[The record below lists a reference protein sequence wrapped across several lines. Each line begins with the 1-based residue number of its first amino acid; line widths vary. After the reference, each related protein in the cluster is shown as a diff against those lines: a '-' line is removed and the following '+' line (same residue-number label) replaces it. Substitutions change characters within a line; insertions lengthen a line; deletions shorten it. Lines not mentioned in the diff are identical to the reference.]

1 MTTIQIRI
9 DEELKSEAD
18 SLFKELGTD
27 TTNAIRMFLTKAVSY
42 GGFPFEIK
50 KNNITDYLKVMSENE
65 FLDSLAESRRQS
77 LEGDTIEAD
86 ELLNE
91 IKEKYGI

>member
-27 TTNAIRMFLTKAVSY
+27 TTNAIRMFFTKAV
-42 GGFPFEIK
+42 
-50 KNNITDYLKVMSENE
+50 
-65 FLDSLAESRRQS
+65 
-77 LEGDTIEAD
+77 
-86 ELLNE
+86 
-91 IKEKYGI
+91 